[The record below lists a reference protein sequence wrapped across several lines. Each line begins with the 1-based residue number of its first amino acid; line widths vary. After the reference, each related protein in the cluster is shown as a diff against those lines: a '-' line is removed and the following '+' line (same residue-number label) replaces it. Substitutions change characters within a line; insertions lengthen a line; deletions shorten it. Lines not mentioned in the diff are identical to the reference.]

1 MDTQTIDQEYE
12 KLQGEFA
19 DVAKTVQGLAE
30 KLQAAQKAGDGNA
43 GEWLADLKQI
53 AQDVSVEETRATV
66 LLQAI
71 HGFIS
76 NIAQAQAEA
85 PAATRIATATATGTG
100 TTIQATTAT
109 MTAAFRSITS
119 TTTFCRSAT
128 TGKSSTCRSWPT
140 YRSSS
145 PAITGWSR
153 SRSTRRRVREPRVIC
168 EPAAPAAVTPSLN

>member
-53 AQDVSVEETRATV
+53 AQDVSDEQTQATV

-85 PAATRIATATATGTG
+85 PAAKPPLFAPG
-100 TTIQATTAT
+100 QAPQEAPPPRQHGGLFGGGA
-109 MTAAFRSITS
+109 MGGMMGGGMMGGYFGGGFARAMEMGAGIGLGQSLIGSIFR
-119 TTTFCRSAT
+119 
-128 TGKSSTCRSWPT
+128 
-140 YRSSS
+140 
-145 PAITGWSR
+145 
-153 SRSTRRRVREPRVIC
+153 
-168 EPAAPAAVTPSLN
+168 L